1 MVESRCAIVMVV
13 RFCLAMSSSSAACTM
28 RSLSL
33 SSALVASSSSSSAGS
48 RTSALASAMRCF
60 CPPEREAPA
69 APIRVSKPLGSA
81 AMKSNAF
88 ASRAASS
95 TASIE
100 QSASPYAMLS
110 RMVMLGK
117 SGGSCC
123 THAVRRRRSASPI
136 RATSAPSSR
145 TRPDEGT

>member
-1 MVESRCAIVMVV
+1 MAPCDTTTMWSACRACETLCVVKRTVRSPAARAMAASAI
-13 RFCLAMSSSSAACTM
+13 ASACG
-28 RSLSL
+28 

-48 RTSALASAMRCF
+48 RTSALAIAMRCF

-69 APIRVSKPLGSA
+69 APIRVSNPLGSA

-117 SGGSCC
+117 SGGSC
-123 THAVRRRRSASPI
+123 
-136 RATSAPSSR
+136 
-145 TRPDEGT
+145 